1 MSAHDIAPS
10 APNSV
15 HLSHHRHPR
24 RRRAGALPESSIVR
38 RYIKEVLQK
47 ILTRDLR
54 KKSSK
59 EILVRRASGY
69 A

>member
-1 MSAHDIAPS
+1 MAPSSAHLS
-10 APNSV
+10 A
-15 HLSHHRHPR
+15 RRQPR
-24 RRRAGALPESSIVR
+24 FSRAGALPESSIVR